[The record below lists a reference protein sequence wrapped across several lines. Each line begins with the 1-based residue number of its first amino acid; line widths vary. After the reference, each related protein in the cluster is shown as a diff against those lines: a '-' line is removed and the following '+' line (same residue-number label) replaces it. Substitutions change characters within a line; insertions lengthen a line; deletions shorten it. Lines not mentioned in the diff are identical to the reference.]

1 MSSDKYDD
9 DKSFFNLSEAKWI
22 NRITG
27 ESLIYGEDWEN
38 PEKRTVTAKLMFE
51 VSSTIEIQENVRTKA
66 QVMSIERKGK
76 ETR

>member
-1 MSSDKYDD
+1 MSDDKYND
-9 DKSFFNLSEAKWI
+9 DKSFFDLSEAKWI

-38 PEKRTVTAKLMFE
+38 QEKRTVTAKLMLE
-51 VSSTIEIQENVRTKA
+51 VSSTIEIQENNRTKA
-66 QVMSIERKGK
+66 KVMSIEQKEK

>member
-1 MSSDKYDD
+1 MSNDKYDD
-9 DKSFFNLSEAKWI
+9 DKGFFNLIEAKWI

-27 ESLIYGEDWEN
+27 ESLIHGEDWDN

-51 VSSTIEIQENVRTKA
+51 VSSTIEIQESRRMKA
-66 QVMSIERKGK
+66 KVMSIERKEE